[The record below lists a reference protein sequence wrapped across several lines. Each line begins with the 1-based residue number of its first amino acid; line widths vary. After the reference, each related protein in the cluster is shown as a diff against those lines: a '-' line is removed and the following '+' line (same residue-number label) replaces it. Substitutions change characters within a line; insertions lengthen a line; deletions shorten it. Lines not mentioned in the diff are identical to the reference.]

1 MAQRY
6 GNRPGASPAP
16 PPATVASAVPN
27 AAPVAPP
34 SPAVIAAEIAKLP
47 TVVLA
52 EGTWKGE
59 NDKYQLTLTAQAGG
73 FRFDTGKKSATV
85 EASIKDGRL
94 FLAEGETMVMEK
106 F

>member
-1 MAQRY
+1 LLRRSLNSH
-6 GNRPGASPAP
+6 GCPGKEP
-16 PPATVASAVPN
+16 
-27 AAPVAPP
+27 
-34 SPAVIAAEIAKLP
+34 
-47 TVVLA
+47 
-52 EGTWKGE
+52 GKGE

-94 FLAEGETMVMEK
+94 YLAEEIETMVMEK

>member
-1 MAQRY
+1 M
-6 GNRPGASPAP
+6 
-16 PPATVASAVPN
+16 
-27 AAPVAPP
+27 
-34 SPAVIAAEIAKLP
+34 AAEIAKLP

-94 FLAEGETMVMEK
+94 YLAEENEIMVMEK